1 MKLVF
6 VYVSFN
12 IKTVKIMVKKQIR
25 MHLNV
30 INPKIKIFSDFWVFV
45 LSLIPKNENSEITEI
60 LQKRHNTK
68 M

>member
-12 IKTVKIMVKKQIR
+12 TKTVKIMVKKQIR